1 MRYTP
6 IRTLRRSDRSRQ
18 ISTRTFKRAAEAVL
32 ESLFDDGID
41 ELEKAGEDKKQ
52 TRPTCAAEH
61 LDEG

>member
-18 ISTRTFKRAAEAVL
+18 NSPRTFKRAAEAVL
-32 ESLFDDGID
+32 ESLFDDGIA
-41 ELEKAGEDKKQ
+41 ELEKAEENKKQ
-52 TRPTCAAEH
+52 ACPTCAAEH